1 MEQFGRVLM
10 IMGGVIV
17 VVGLLMT
24 FGSRLPFR
32 IGRAALGYP
41 YPARQFQFLFSTRH
55 FNCGQPCADAC
66 VWPAEQALGGY
77 R

>member
-24 FGSRLPFR
+24 FGPRLPFR
-32 IGRAALGYP
+32 IGRLPYVDIHIQRDNFSFYFPLGTSIVVSLVLTLVFGLLN
-41 YPARQFQFLFSTRH
+41 RR
-55 FNCGQPCADAC
+55 
-66 VWPAEQALGGY
+66 
-77 R
+77 